1 MEQEEIKRFIDE
13 ILFHDHTEVEATDT
27 PNEYA
32 VNLGDWLVTFDQLDR
47 MRERLD
53 LVYIS
58 GTRPYRL
65 QIVVR
70 PKTETK

>member
-13 ILFHDHTEVEATDT
+13 ILFHDNTEVEATDT
-27 PNEYA
+27 PNKYA

-53 LVYIS
+53 LIYIS

-65 QIVVR
+65 QIVVK